1 MGGPFK
7 GTYRPTS
14 LNHTARVP
22 CAPGSG
28 PKPRGPATRGR
39 WEAAQS
45 APPTPFPHARRGA
58 GEAAGSLNR
67 LSRRH
72 APQSPHRRSLGGGG
86 GVGSTCPPFLEGI
99 SHRAAHPY
107 PHNHSYNATMGHLPS
122 LRTEYALGAIFGP
135 LEPRGYHF
143 KPLFKEFPA
152 IFRPGTPKPNKWVG
166 TDVHSY
172 ESWHFRLK
180 ITLGGLQ
187 NHFWAPK
194 N

>member
-1 MGGPFK
+1 MGVGVSYLYLLFRTVHK
-7 GTYRPTS
+7 
-14 LNHTARVP
+14 LNWRYT
-22 CAPGSG
+22 GIWI
-28 PKPRGPATRGR
+28 KLIRGRKRTRGKSR
-39 WEAAQS
+39 AI
-45 APPTPFPHARRGA
+45 H
-58 GEAAGSLNR
+58 
-67 LSRRH
+67 SRRT
-72 APQSPHRRSLGGGG
+72 RTR
-86 GVGSTCPPFLEGI
+86 TTI
-99 SHRAAHPY
+99 
-107 PHNHSYNATMGHLPS
+107 ATMGHLPS

>member
-1 MGGPFK
+1 MLRGRPCGRPFFCLRKELWFDGATSGFQFFFFFFPPPACMPMPGALRPHMGGPFK

-39 WEAAQS
+39 WQAAQS

-72 APQSPHRRSLGGGG
+72 DPQSPHRRSLGGGG
-86 GVGSTCPPFLEGI
+86 GVGSTCPPFLGGI
-99 SHRAAHPY
+99 SHRA
-107 PHNHSYNATMGHLPS
+107 
-122 LRTEYALGAIFGP
+122 
-135 LEPRGYHF
+135 
-143 KPLFKEFPA
+143 
-152 IFRPGTPKPNKWVG
+152 
-166 TDVHSY
+166 
-172 ESWHFRLK
+172 
-180 ITLGGLQ
+180 
-187 NHFWAPK
+187 
-194 N
+194 